1 MPFLYY
7 LVFFGVLATG
17 FVANAFLHGGDAPT
31 VAAVGRVT
39 TDTTPLEKLQREISI
54 RRGVIPPQQEEHID
68 VKVSPIAPITVQT
81 ETATVAPE
89 KLVSASTHTDGV
101 GTESAGEVGT
111 EPKSAAP
118 VKRGRRKEASKCG
131 PGGCGAKEVRSVWS
145 NADQVP

>member
-7 LVFFGVLATG
+7 LVFLGVLATG

-68 VKVSPIAPITVQT
+68 VKVSPIVPITVQM
-81 ETATVAPE
+81 ETATVVPE
-89 KLVSASTHTDGV
+89 RTLT
-101 GTESAGEVGT
+101 GETRAADANSDNAQPVVAQP
-111 EPKSAAP
+111 EQAAP
-118 VKRGRRKEASKCG
+118 VKRTRHKEADKCG
-131 PGGCGAKEVRSVWS
+131 PGGCGAKQARSTWS
-145 NADQVP
+145 GGDTSP